1 MAATK
6 VVADFSCPW
15 NESTGKAT
23 CHQKPAPSD
32 RVRDLLLAE
41 LLKLGLP
48 ASHKSEVFFRVLE
61 SPGSGWSLMSA
72 VYSHEHDGKADL
84 CEVVAVSEGSGELR
98 TIRRLPIKTTDADVP
113 DATTWEPLDI
123 TDVSGDG
130 KIEFVLQ
137 TDAYEDHWLEVVA
150 PDSNGGA
157 FKTVFSGLG
166 YYL

>member
-1 MAATK
+1 
-6 VVADFSCPW
+6 
-15 NESTGKAT
+15 
-23 CHQKPAPSD
+23 
-32 RVRDLLLAE
+32 
-41 LLKLGLP
+41 
-48 ASHKSEVFFRVLE
+48 
-61 SPGSGWSLMSA
+61 
-72 VYSHEHDGKADL
+72 
-84 CEVVAVSEGSGELR
+84 
-98 TIRRLPIKTTDADVP
+98 
-113 DATTWEPLDI
+113 LDI